1 MPTTLVLADDH
12 ALILDGLERLFER
25 EPDIQV
31 VATCQTGAETL
42 RAVRAHRPDVAV
54 LDLRMPEPGGLA
66 VLRFLRDE
74 GLPTRAVILTA
85 AIEDDEVVEALQ
97 LGVGGVLLKAM
108 APKLLVQC
116 VRKVARG
123 EQWLEKQSAGRVLDK
138 LLQREAGTR
147 ELQKVLTP
155 REFEVVRLVVEGL
168 PNKEIA
174 AQLHVSEG
182 TVKVHLHNTY
192 QKLEVQGRM
201 ELSNY
206 VRGKG
211 VF

>member
-1 MPTTLVLADDH
+1 
-12 ALILDGLERLFER
+12 
-25 EPDIQV
+25 
-31 VATCQTGAETL
+31 
-42 RAVRAHRPDVAV
+42 
-54 LDLRMPEPGGLA
+54 MPEPGGLA
-66 VLRFLRDE
+66 VLRLLRDE

-123 EQWLEKQSAGRVLDK
+123 EQWLEKQSAWRVLDK

-147 ELQKVLTP
+147 ELQRVLTP

-168 PNKEIA
+168 HNNEIA

-211 VF
+211 VV

>member
-1 MPTTLVLADDH
+1 MPTTLILADDH

-25 EPDIQV
+25 EPDVRV
-31 VATCQTGAETL
+31 VARCQTGTEAL
-42 RAVRAHRPDVAV
+42 VAVRAHQPDIAV
-54 LDLRMPEPGGLA
+54 LDLRMPEPDGLA
-66 VLRFLRDE
+66 VLRILRDE
-74 GLPTRAVILTA
+74 GLPTRVVILTA
-85 AIEDDEVVEALQ
+85 AIDDDEVVEALQ

-138 LLQREAGTR
+138 LLRREAGTR
-147 ELQKVLTP
+147 ELQTVLTP

-168 PNKEIA
+168 PNKAIA
-174 AQLHVSEG
+174 AKLHVSEG

-206 VRGKG
+206 VRDKG